1 MGYHVDPGAY
11 MYNKRTSAAFLLN
24 LCCCNRLIGEL
35 RRLSPMALNQAGDT
49 PFHVAAY
56 CQKPAFMAAMLETFP
71 TCCFRSENIND
82 DFEKIVVSELLI
94 ICASRGNAAAV
105 GHLIRRGA
113 DIEYRDTEV
122 LRVIVEESI
131 RSPSK
136 SKLLLSVYFTIV
148 DHAVLWWCTKMGK
161 KIQRP
166 DSAEYRSQMRR
177 TVLYLLTKQSAKD
190 DRSVIQYAINIGAS
204 KFLRAIVNT
213 PGVFRFDDDLHGQ
226 QYVTYDVTD
235 MTPFT
240 RPPAAKADNVD
251 ELPR

>member
-1 MGYHVDPGAY
+1 
-11 MYNKRTSAAFLLN
+11 
-24 LCCCNRLIGEL
+24 
-35 RRLSPMALNQAGDT
+35 MALNQAGDT

-56 CQKPAFMAAMLETFP
+56 CQNPAFMAAMLETLP
-71 TCCFRSENIND
+71 TFCFRSENIND

-213 PGVFRFDDDLHGQ
+213 CLLYTSPS
-226 QYVTYDVTD
+226 
-235 MTPFT
+235 
-240 RPPAAKADNVD
+240 
-251 ELPR
+251 PRDS